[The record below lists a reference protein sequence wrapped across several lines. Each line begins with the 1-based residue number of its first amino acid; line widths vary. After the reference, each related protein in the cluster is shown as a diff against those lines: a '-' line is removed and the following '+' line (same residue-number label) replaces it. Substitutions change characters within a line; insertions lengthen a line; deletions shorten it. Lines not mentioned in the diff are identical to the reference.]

1 MDLKMYFPAFYLEK
15 IVGLTNKSSF
25 LYHWTS
31 LTCAE
36 KIIKDMYIYSK
47 ATLFG
52 MHPNEYSMLVKHPD
66 LSADTENGFI
76 DYVFLGNTNWIEL
89 GLNSYY
95 GQIGFELKP
104 FPLLKEKEFYV
115 FPFNTGR
122 YFKSASDEDKYSDL
136 TILKDALNKKAKTYE
151 VLVRGKIEICAD
163 NVKRIISDCSNIREI
178 GIILNNNQLSHIPVE
193 EY

>member
-1 MDLKMYFPAFYLEK
+1 MYFPAFYLEK
-15 IVGLTNKSSF
+15 ISNLTNQSGF
-25 LYHWTS
+25 LYHWTKV
-31 LTCAE
+31 E
-36 KIIKDMYIYSK
+36 RVRQIINDKFLYSK

-52 MHPNEYSMLVKHPD
+52 MHPTLCTMLSQHPD
-66 LSADTENGFI
+66 LLADTENGFI
-76 DYVFLGNTNWIEL
+76 DYVFLGNTNWVES
-89 GLNSYY
+89 GLKPYY
-95 GQIGFELKP
+95 GQICFELKP

-122 YFKSASDEDKYSDL
+122 AFKSALEEDKYSDL
-136 TILKDALNKKAKTYE
+136 TTLKDALNKKSKSYE

-163 NVKRIISDCSNIREI
+163 NVNRIISDCSNIREI